1 MKLSWLSLCLS
12 YLFIGCSAQDGH
24 RINAYDYQIVKKIEH
39 QKAAVVSAH
48 PLASEV
54 GAMILKKGGN
64 AVDAAIATQLALAV
78 VYPNAGNLGGGGFLV
93 LQTQGGEIAAYDYR
107 ERAPALASRDMYL
120 NETGDADS
128 TLSRDGHLASGVP
141 GTVAGL
147 FASHKDYGRL
157 PMAELI
163 QPAIDLAAKGFA
175 ITDREAKGLNRTKSD
190 FEKYNT
196 VTPAFVKAN
205 EWRAGDTL
213 VQADLAQT
221 LTRMRDKGA
230 AGFYEGETAD
240 LMVAEMKRGGGII
253 SHADMKNYQAVKRD
267 PIAFDYKEYRI
278 VTMPLPSSGGVMM
291 QQMMS
296 MLENYPIAT
305 YGFGSP
311 KAVQLMT
318 EIERRAYADR
328 TEYMGDPD
336 FVDVPVKEL
345 VDRAYLEQRMSD
357 YDPMKPTPSAAVKPG
372 LVLEHEETTH
382 LSVVDEEG
390 NAVAV
395 TTTLNGAYGSRV
407 VVGGAGFI
415 LNNEMDDFSAKPG
428 TPNKFGLLGTAA
440 NAIAPSKRMLSSMT
454 PTIVSKDN
462 KPYLVLGTPGGS
474 TIITSVFQT
483 LVNLLEFKLS
493 VDEAVNNPKFH
504 HQWQPDVIYIE
515 KDFPSS
521 SRTALEGMG
530 YRFVERSPIGRTEV
544 IRLTEAGA
552 EAVADKRGDDS
563 AAGY

>member
-1 MKLSWLSLCLS
+1 MKITWISLYIGC
-12 YLFIGCSAQDGH
+12 LFIGCSPQSKHHID
-24 RINAYDYQIVKKIEH
+24 AYDYEIVKKVER

-54 GAMILKKGGN
+54 GALVLKKGGN

-78 VYPNAGNLGGGGFLV
+78 VYPNAGNLGGGGFMV
-93 LQTQGGEIAAYDYR
+93 LQTHEGDIATYDYR
-107 ERAPALASRDMYL
+107 ERAPGIASRDMYL
-120 NETGDADS
+120 NESGDADS

-147 FASHKDYGRL
+147 FASHGDYGRL
-157 PMAELI
+157 PMQELI
-163 QPAIDLAAKGFA
+163 QPAIDLAANGFA
-175 ITDREAKGLNRTKSD
+175 ITEREARGLNRTKSD

-196 VTPAFVKAN
+196 VAPAFVKTE

-213 VQADLAQT
+213 IQADLAHT
-221 LTRMRDKGA
+221 LERMRDQGA
-230 AGFYEGETAD
+230 SGFYEGETAD
-240 LMVAEMKRGGGII
+240 LLVAEMNRGGGII
-253 SHADMKNYQAVKRD
+253 SHADMKSYQAIKRE
-267 PIAFDYKEYRI
+267 PILFDYKGYRI
-278 VTMPLPSSGGVMM
+278 ITMGLPSSGGVMM
-291 QQMMS
+291 QQMMG
-296 MLENYPIAT
+296 MLENYSIEN
-305 YGFGSP
+305 YGYGSP

-336 FVDVPVKEL
+336 FVKVPVNEL
-345 VDRAYLEQRMSD
+345 VDKAYLKQRMSD
-357 YDPMKPTPSAAVKPG
+357 YDAARPTPSTEVKSG
-372 LVLEHEETTH
+372 LILEHEETTH

-428 TPNKFGLLGTAA
+428 TPNKFGLLGTAS
-440 NAIAPSKRMLSSMT
+440 NAIAPGKRMLSSMT

-483 LVNLLEFKLS
+483 LVNLLDFELS
-493 VDEAVNNPKFH
+493 VEDAVNNPKFH

-515 KDFPSS
+515 RDFSPTVRAS
-521 SRTALEGMG
+521 LEQIG
-530 YRFVERSPIGRTEV
+530 YRFVERGPIGRTEV
-544 IRLTEAGA
+544 IRLTESGV